1 MEKRVRQLNENDDDP
16 LGLHLAALGVLD
28 AQGTVVGW
36 SRRAQ
41 DLIGYRG
48 PDVIGRSAF
57 EVLVDPGDLPAVR
70 DAAERCRR
78 AVGWFGLLAVRHR
91 SGHPVELG
99 LRVSAL
105 ERDGV
110 REWLLAGAP
119 AADVLE
125 WQRDRAVL
133 DGLYHR
139 CPIGLVVHSPDMRI
153 LRVNRAIERFTGVP
167 AAYLQ
172 GKSTGVLLVPDDA
185 RKAVDRVRQV
195 MRTRRPLVYSEQYA
209 RLERAPARERVA
221 SVSSFPLEDPVGR
234 ILGVAEM
241 IEDVTE
247 RHRAQ
252 HRLTLLA
259 EASTRV
265 GTTLD
270 VAQTARELA
279 DVMVPHLADHASVD
293 LLQQV
298 TRGEEPAPALA
309 GPVARVGACGIGAQE
324 PDPGTPRPI
333 EYAPDTPQARC
344 LADGRPVLEP
354 VLPSDWLS
362 VQQGR
367 SGYASKPGSHS
378 LIVVPLAAR
387 GLVLGVMSL
396 WRSRR
401 PDPFAADDLTLA
413 LELASR
419 AALAIDNAR
428 RFTQQQRT
436 AFTLQSSL
444 LPSTVPEQS
453 AVEVA
458 PRYLPA
464 SASPGLGGDWFD
476 VIALSGARVALV
488 VGDVVGRGLHAAATM
503 GRLRTAV
510 HTLAG
515 LDLEPDEVLSRLDDL
530 VNLLAAE
537 QEAADERPVT
547 QQVVSA
553 TCLYAIY
560 DPISRRCSAA
570 RAGHLPPVVTSPDG
584 QAALL
589 DLPAGPPLGLG
600 GLPFEAGEF
609 ELAEGSLITLYT
621 NGLLG
626 ERTMDTDEGLAR
638 LCAALTHPANP
649 LQDTCKAVMD
659 ALVPA
664 RPADDIALLIARTRV
679 LPERHV
685 TSWQLPME
693 ATAAAQ
699 ARALVTGKLT
709 EWALEHLTFTTELIA
724 SELVTNAYRYASGPM
739 TLRLIRERSL
749 VCEVSDG
756 SHTAPHLRRART
768 TDEGG
773 RGLFLVAQ
781 MAERWGTRYSREG
794 KTVWTEQPL
803 HGAQGDHQ
811 ARRRP

>member
-1 MEKRVRQLNENDDDP
+1 MQLSESDDDP
-16 LGLHLAALGVLD
+16 LGLHLAALAVLD
-28 AQGTVVGW
+28 EQGTVVGW

-41 DLIGYRG
+41 DLIGYPG

-57 EVLVDPGDLPAVR
+57 EVLVDPGDLPAVK
-70 DAAERCRR
+70 DAAVRCRR
-78 AVGWFGLLAVRHR
+78 AGGWFGLVTVRHR
-91 SGHPVELG
+91 GGHGVELG

-105 ERDGV
+105 SRDQL
-110 REWLLAGAP
+110 REWFLAGAP
-119 AADVLE
+119 AADVLA

-133 DGLYHR
+133 DGLYRR
-139 CPIGLVVHSPDMRI
+139 CPIGLAVHSPDMKV

-167 AAYLQ
+167 AADFRGLP
-172 GKSTGVLLVPDDA
+172 TGVMLIPDDA

-195 MRTRRPLVYSEQYA
+195 IRTGRAQVYSEQYV
-209 RLERAPARERVA
+209 RLERDPARERVA
-221 SVSSFPLEDPVGR
+221 SVSSFPMEDAAGR

-241 IEDVTE
+241 IEDITE

-252 HRLTLLA
+252 HRLALLA

-270 VAQTARELA
+270 VGQTARELA
-279 DVMVPHLADHASVD
+279 DVFVPHLADHTTVD
-293 LLQQV
+293 LLQLV
-298 TRGEEPAPALA
+298 TRGEEPAPAPA
-309 GPVARVGACGIGAQE
+309 GAVVRAGASSVGTHEPGPLDPRGEPV
-324 PDPGTPRPI
+324 
-333 EYAPDTPQARC
+333 EYAPNAPQARC
-344 LADGRPVLEP
+344 LATGRPILEPVFPSDWQSRTPGPGRPVPE
-354 VLPSDWLS
+354 
-362 VQQGR
+362 
-367 SGYASKPGSHS
+367 PGSHS

-401 PDPFAADDLTLA
+401 PDPFEADDLTLA
-413 LELASR
+413 QELASR

-428 RFTQQQRT
+428 RFAQQQQT

-444 LPSTVPEQS
+444 LPSAVPQQS
-453 AVEVA
+453 AVEAV

-464 SASPGLGGDWFD
+464 GAGPGLGGDWFD

-510 HTLAG
+510 HTLAS

-530 VNLLAAE
+530 VNLLATE
-537 QEAADERPVT
+537 QEAAGERPVT
-547 QQVVSA
+547 QQVLSA
-553 TCLYAIY
+553 TCLYAVY
-560 DPISRRCSAA
+560 DPVSRRCTAA
-570 RAGHLPPVVTSPDG
+570 RAGHPPPVVTTPDG
-584 QAALL
+584 QASLL

-600 GLPFEAGEF
+600 GLPFEAREF
-609 ELAEGSLITLYT
+609 ELPEGSLVTLYT
-621 NGLLG
+621 NGLIG
-626 ERTMDTDEGLAR
+626 ERTMDADEALAR
-638 LCAALTHPANP
+638 LCAALTRPADP
-649 LQDTCKAVMD
+649 LQETCRAVVD

-664 RPADDIALLIARTRV
+664 RPADDIALIIARTRV
-679 LPERHV
+679 LPEQNV
-685 TSWQLPME
+685 ASWQLPRE
-693 ATAAAQ
+693 ATAATR
-699 ARALVTGKLT
+699 ARALVTDKLT
-709 EWALEHLTFTTELIA
+709 EWGLEHLAFTTELIT

-749 VCEVSDG
+749 VCEVSDA
-756 SHTAPHLRRART
+756 SHTSPHLRHART

-781 MAERWGTRYSREG
+781 MTERWGTRYSREG

-803 HGAQGDHQ
+803 PEGEPVPGVRSH
-811 ARRRP
+811 